1 MTGLKWMI
9 LLFFHHYFTV
19 TLPLVYSG
27 FVGLISFV
35 LALFT
40 GNLF

>member
-1 MTGLKWMI
+1 MTGLIWMT
-9 LLFFHHYFTV
+9 LLFFHHCFTV
-19 TLPLVYSG
+19 TLPLAYLG